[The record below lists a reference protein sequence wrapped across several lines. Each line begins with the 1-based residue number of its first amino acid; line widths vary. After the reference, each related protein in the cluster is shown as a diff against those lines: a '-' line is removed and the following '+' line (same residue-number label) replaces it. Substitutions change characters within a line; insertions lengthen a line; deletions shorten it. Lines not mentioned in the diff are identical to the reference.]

1 MLGRGLLWCCPCLQ
15 NTNRISNRLSV
26 CSHAMVGA
34 ENGKRK
40 LGWAVLLWCTPGLP
54 ASSLG
59 VEELHF
65 TEFLSKVLVA
75 GGNRAC

>member
-1 MLGRGLLWCCPCLQ
+1 
-15 NTNRISNRLSV
+15 
-26 CSHAMVGA
+26 MVGA
-34 ENGKRK
+34 ENGERK